1 MPYRNVECVKAGTL
15 HTKEKQELNT
25 SDFIFQA
32 SERLNYK
39 WLGAIF
45 SMLRKSPTEFFL
57 LGVETQNLLQK
68 LLRLARLH
76 HKNDIKG
83 QLWKQ
88 LITIQIYCYLL

>member
-39 WLGAIF
+39 
-45 SMLRKSPTEFFL
+45 
-57 LGVETQNLLQK
+57 
-68 LLRLARLH
+68 
-76 HKNDIKG
+76 
-83 QLWKQ
+83 
-88 LITIQIYCYLL
+88 